1 MDGVR
6 VIEGPRGCG
15 PAELPGVIRLVDG
28 AMRQGSD
35 QTMLTD
41 YPLVYAA
48 DNLVNVSVVLEDGL
62 PVATAPVLPRRV
74 KGDGFEF
81 GLGVISPTA
90 TDSTHQ
96 HRGHGSRS
104 VVRCVDRMAE
114 LGLEASV
121 LWTQVATFPF
131 YELNGW
137 QAVERHGHSYRLS
150 RVDAGRFGRWRGE
163 IRALAGE
170 PSDLAAV
177 LALHEAYR
185 DRMTRSPSEAAR
197 LFSLPK
203 MTTWLAI
210 GFGGRVAGYLLS
222 SVAMNK
228 PGLLEA
234 GGDRDAIAGLVH
246 HVLNGLAPEA
256 FVDLHVG
263 FAADGLEA
271 IAADHLLDCAPAPF
285 DGNVMIRINDVAGLM
300 RAIWPWLAARMP
312 HGRPV
317 SVHVPDA
324 GVTVSFEPQAFG
336 IVVADR
342 QMPDHLE
349 LTRRELTSVLFGSHP
364 AQVVP
369 VPPAIAWM
377 GPFRLPIHA
386 LDRS

>member
-1 MDGVR
+1 
-6 VIEGPRGCG
+6 
-15 PAELPGVIRLVDG
+15 
-28 AMRQGSD
+28 
-35 QTMLTD
+35 MLTD

-48 DNLVNVSVVLEDGL
+48 DNLVNVSVMLEDGL

-74 KGDGFEF
+74 TGDGFEF
-81 GLGVISPTA
+81 ALGVISPTA
-90 TDSTHQ
+90 TDPAHQ
-96 HRGHGSRS
+96 HRGHGSRC
-104 VVRCVDRMAE
+104 VVRCVDRMTQ

-137 QAVERHGHSYRLS
+137 QAVERHGHSYRLW
-150 RVDAGRFGRWRGE
+150 RVDAGRFDPWRGE

-170 PSDLAAV
+170 ASDLAAV

-210 GFGGRVAGYLLS
+210 GFGGRIAGYLVC
-222 SVAMNK
+222 SVAINK

-234 GGDRDAIAGLVH
+234 GGDPDAIAGLVH

-256 FVDLHVG
+256 FVDLQVG
-263 FAADGLEA
+263 FAADGLDAIAADGLDA
-271 IAADHLLDCAPAPF
+271 IAADHLPDCAPAPF
-285 DGNVMIRINDVAGLM
+285 DGNVMIRINDVGGLL
-300 RAIWPWLAARMP
+300 RAIRPWLAARMP
-312 HGRPV
+312 HGRAV
-317 SVHVPDA
+317 SVHIPDA
-324 GVTVSFEPQAFG
+324 GVTVSFERHANG
-336 IVVADR
+336 LVVADR
-342 QMPDHLE
+342 QMPDHTE

-364 AQVVP
+364 ERVVP
-369 VPPAIAWM
+369 VPPALAWM